1 MSIGLWNM
9 DSCLRGDDSAN
20 RRIPRHTTTVSRFA
34 ARVTPV

>member
-1 MSIGLWNM
+1 MTFGLWNM
-9 DSCLRGDDSAN
+9 DSGWCGDDSAD